1 MGVGSVLQSS
11 TDRDIWTIYDIY
23 RDIIK
28 KTARNIF
35 NTQNITSRK
44 KKITKYPQNMTW
56 SISISNDRAS
66 HSGPYYLDLNKN
78 LS

>member
-44 KKITKYPQNMTW
+44 KKITKNPQNMTW